1 MGGYEE
7 INPASIAA
15 CLSLPEF
22 ELIGLHAL
30 DQERAGVFNPTK
42 TYAVFMPP
50 TQVSALPLPSETPVP
65 GGALVPVGTGVSIST
80 PEPSATLLPSA
91 TLIPADTAI
100 PPPPTA
106 IVTWV
111 WHDAGQATLPILLYH
126 HIASDGGENR
136 YYVNPEN
143 FRQQMHALRDWGYTS
158 ITPSY
163 LAQVLIHGGELPE
176 RPVIIT
182 FDDGNEDVYINAF
195 PILQEFGF
203 VGTFYIVA
211 DKIGSYNLVDA
222 EQLRELV
229 SAGWEIGSHS
239 STHLDL
245 TSDYSQMEY
254 EGPGVSPD
262 AGRGH
267 WHACAVFCLSLWRGR

>member
-1 MGGYEE
+1 
-7 INPASIAA
+7 
-15 CLSLPEF
+15 
-22 ELIGLHAL
+22 
-30 DQERAGVFNPTK
+30 
-42 TYAVFMPP
+42 
-50 TQVSALPLPSETPVP
+50 
-65 GGALVPVGTGVSIST
+65 
-80 PEPSATLLPSA
+80 
-91 TLIPADTAI
+91 
-100 PPPPTA
+100 
-106 IVTWV
+106 
-111 WHDAGQATLPILLYH
+111 LLYH

-195 PILQEFGF
+195 PILQELGF

-254 EGPGVSPD
+254 EVLGSRLTLEEAIGVPVLSFAYPFGEADDYIYQMTAEYGYTHGMGLGAFTEHTLETLFHLSRCEVQYEFDMDAFAALLPWTGPPPTP
-262 AGRGH
+262 
-267 WHACAVFCLSLWRGR
+267 